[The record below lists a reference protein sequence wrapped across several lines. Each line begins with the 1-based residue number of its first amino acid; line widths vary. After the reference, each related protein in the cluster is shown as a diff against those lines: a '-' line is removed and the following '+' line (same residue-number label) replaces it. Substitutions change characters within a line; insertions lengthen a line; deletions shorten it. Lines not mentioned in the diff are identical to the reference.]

1 MPQSGSLPT
10 AVLMTFQNKKNQI
23 GGERLRTRNVDI
35 HIMLNQEEGQRF
47 DDLCKRS
54 GLSHAGLIRKMVLKC
69 PIQERP
75 NADFLSL
82 TDAIDKI
89 GINFNQLV
97 RKVNTTGNVS
107 NGDLKEAKRT
117 YQQVLRLMHEWEK
130 TWR

>member
-1 MPQSGSLPT
+1 M
-10 AVLMTFQNKKNQI
+10 
-23 GGERLRTRNVDI
+23 RTRNVDI
-35 HIMLNQEEGQRF
+35 HIMLSQEEGQRF

-82 TDAIDKI
+82 TDAIDRI
-89 GINFNQLV
+89 GVNYNQLV
-97 RKVNTTGNVS
+97 RKANTTGNVS

>member
-1 MPQSGSLPT
+1 M
-10 AVLMTFQNKKNQI
+10 AVLMTFYNKTNQI

-47 DDLCKRS
+47 DDLCKRT
-54 GLSHAGLIRKMVLKC
+54 GLSHAGLIRKMVLNC

-82 TDAIDKI
+82 TDAIDRI
-89 GINFNQLV
+89 GVNFNQLV
-97 RKVNTTGNVS
+97 RKVNTTRNVS

-117 YQQVLRLMHEWEK
+117 YQQVLRLMREWEK